1 MLTLLLL
8 SCLSTHFS
16 SAAPISDSSTPSN
29 ATTPANTTASSTAIA
44 SSWVSEPQG
53 RGTWNLLYS
62 CVFTLVLCVW
72 TSVHL
77 NVPGFGE
84 TTWQMYR
91 RKAKWVLIALFAPE
105 FVVYCAFQ
113 QWFTARMFL
122 TELQKLHDWVPPGLE
137 GKDGSRKKHKFDMT
151 YAMFAVMGGFI
162 VDIEHLHNR
171 LKRATLTMNG
181 LLLLAQH
188 GHFFYVEAEAIAD
201 KSKAN
206 ILAKG
211 LVCVQVLWVA
221 GQTIERKAVGLPI
234 SILEFHTLVHVVC
247 ALVMYVLWFQ
257 KPYDIQYPSLVGTGD
272 FPETLAFIVA
282 SSEWRGCSGF
292 TSNLPKAWVERF
304 LPSDYLDEDPNF
316 TWYGSLNSSAINFS
330 ADGNDNSSTSH
341 PQDGTSEDYW
351 YQAVPYSYIERRT
364 PGRRKLVYSP
374 VQETSPAFSLSYG
387 QALCSGLGPGHPSPK
402 NYQKIIISDKDK
414 IRLDL
419 AGDSASVGLFVA
431 LILVLSAYGAIH
443 LAAGHT
449 MFPTSV
455 ELTLWR
461 SSCYILLGGAGLV
474 LLLVAVSVFISS
486 GLMEDVDFPNWLENT

>member
-8 SCLSTHFS
+8 SCLSTRFS

-29 ATTPANTTASSTAIA
+29 ATTPANTIASSTAIA

-84 TTWQMYR
+84 TAWQMYR

-113 QWFTARMFL
+113 QWFTARVFL
-122 TELQKLHDWVPPGLE
+122 KELQKLHDW
-137 GKDGSRKKHKFDMT
+137 FDMT
-151 YAMFAVMGGFI
+151 YAMFAVMGGFM

-171 LKRATLTMNG
+171 LKRATLTTNG

-257 KPYDIQYPSLVGTGD
+257 KPYDIQYPTLV
-272 FPETLAFIVA
+272 
-282 SSEWRGCSGF
+282 
-292 TSNLPKAWVERF
+292 
-304 LPSDYLDEDPNF
+304 
-316 TWYGSLNSSAINFS
+316 
-330 ADGNDNSSTSH
+330 
-341 PQDGTSEDYW
+341 
-351 YQAVPYSYIERRT
+351 
-364 PGRRKLVYSP
+364 
-374 VQETSPAFSLSYG
+374 
-387 QALCSGLGPGHPSPK
+387 
-402 NYQKIIISDKDK
+402 
-414 IRLDL
+414 
-419 AGDSASVGLFVA
+419 
-431 LILVLSAYGAIH
+431 
-443 LAAGHT
+443 
-449 MFPTSV
+449 
-455 ELTLWR
+455 
-461 SSCYILLGGAGLV
+461 
-474 LLLVAVSVFISS
+474 
-486 GLMEDVDFPNWLENT
+486 